1 MAMPWTARLLA
12 LALALLVAV
21 PAAAIEFESSRFR
34 GAGTHGSAM
43 VRAWQQG
50 RSAAKASAFFVANS
64 GRKVWVMTARHV
76 VGHSPVFQ
84 YRGITTT
91 KAKLVIAS
99 RDFALYEVN
108 FGRGVHYANVR
119 TFTIARRPPK
129 LGQPLAL
136 LGYPRGFGGKLM
148 ASRNCT
154 LLPRARLLH
163 PSDFT
168 CRDLDRW
175 CRYAEAAGKSRATC
189 LADAKVVRR
198 GGVRL
203 CASDRPTRLRRAGG
217 RESHTHST
225 FAMNCAVRLGN
236 SGGPV
241 LLHGY
246 GNGRS
251 VIGMPSA
258 VFARVDGPYPDEL
271 GVGVS
276 TFDQSFKS
284 RLSRL
289 GVVVE

>member
-1 MAMPWTARLLA
+1 MSWTGRLLS
-12 LALALLVAV
+12 LFLGLLMAA
-21 PAAAIEFESSRFR
+21 PAGAIEFESSRFR
-34 GAGTHGSAM
+34 GAGSHGSAM

-50 RSAAKASAFFVANS
+50 RSAAKASGFFVENS

-76 VGHSPVFQ
+76 VGNSPVFQ
-84 YRGITTT
+84 YRGVTTT
-91 KAKLVIAS
+91 RAKLVTAS

-119 TFTIARRPPK
+119 TFTIAQRAPR
-129 LGQPLAL
+129 LGQPLSV
-136 LGYPRGFGGKLM
+136 LGFPRGYGGKLM
-148 ASRNCT
+148 ASRNCA

-175 CRYAEAAGKSRATC
+175 CHYAEAAGKSRATC
-189 LADAKVVRR
+189 LADAKVTRR

-203 CASDRPTRLRRAGG
+203 CASDRPTRMRRGGG
-217 RESHTHST
+217 REAHTGST
-225 FAMNCAVRLGN
+225 YAMNCAVRLGN

-241 LLHGY
+241 LLQGY
-246 GNGRS
+246 GRGRS

-258 VFARVDGPYPDEL
+258 VFARVDGPYSDEL

-276 TFDQSFKS
+276 TFDQSFKQ
-284 RLSRL
+284 RLRRL